1 MLVTITYTIHKDENV
16 WFMDNE
22 ECSFLAASVQLRTTL
37 KSLTYRSKNAGKLRK
52 NSPKQFAR
60 DLLNG
65 KEMENQ

>member
-1 MLVTITYTIHKDENV
+1 MLVTFTYTIIYDKHIL
-16 WFMDNE
+16 FMGNE

-37 KSLTYRSKNAGKLRK
+37 KSLTYQSKNAGKLRK

-60 DLLNG
+60 DLLSG